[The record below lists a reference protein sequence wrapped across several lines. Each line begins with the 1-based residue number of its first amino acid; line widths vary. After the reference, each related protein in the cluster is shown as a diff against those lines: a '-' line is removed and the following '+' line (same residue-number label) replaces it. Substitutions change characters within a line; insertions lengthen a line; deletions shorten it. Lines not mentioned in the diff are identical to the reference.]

1 MKKVVLYFT
10 FIAVLSSCSQIIVPY
25 HTTVDKITSVKPGMS
40 KQNVVT
46 TLGIDPYEIYHGIE
60 AGCEIH
66 HFKYKHKEKY
76 FGTLNSFG
84 NVGGVDRYVK
94 PSNLYVYYRDGKME
108 SLVTDNGKDSSPGIL
123 SFMDELDFECNG
135 GPKPVY
141 GCMDKDALNYN
152 FQATAQRDGEVIEN
166 GSTLMIGDCE
176 YCACDYMVNIDYDS
190 KKNCGEKCI
199 PIPKEE
205 LEEEEVITHFDPDC
219 TLCDLAEKENAQ
231 INVNIDFDNEEPK
244 YNGYISKL
252 FRNQIN
258 FKNKVSKNMKSNN
271 KMKSTK
277 KKKHRTKNH
286 TINESSGL
294 SVGLVF
300 LGGLGP
306 KISKNSKLSNNITL
320 SNSVVYLLE
329 SKTVDYGDVD
339 EFGLYNSF
347 FTPSLMTSNGILFN
361 LISSNNY
368 SFKAGLGAGIA
379 IGELVSYGAD
389 INTSS
394 KLKIEPLSLSFSHQ
408 FKRFELSGTLP
419 VIKLNNY
426 LSPGFLGINFNF

>member
-10 FIAVLSSCSQIIVPY
+10 FLAVLSSCSQIIVPY

-40 KQNVVT
+40 KQNVVA

-108 SLVTDNGKDSSPGIL
+108 SFVTDNGKDLSPGIL

-135 GPKPVY
+135 GPQPIN

-152 FQATAQRDGEVIEN
+152 NEATAQRDGDVIEN
-166 GSTLMIGDCE
+166 GSTIMIGDCE

-190 KKNCGEKCI
+190 KKNCGERCI
-199 PIPKEE
+199 SITKDEVQ
-205 LEEEEVITHFDPDC
+205 EEEVITHLDADC

-252 FRNQIN
+252 FGNQIN
-258 FKNKVSKNMKSNN
+258 VKNNVSKNTKPA
-271 KMKSTK
+271 K
-277 KKKHRTKNH
+277 KKKDRNNKNY
-286 TINESSGL
+286 TINKSSGL
-294 SVGLVF
+294 SAGLVF
-300 LGGLGP
+300 IGGFGP
-306 KISKNSKLSNNITL
+306 KVSKKSKLSNNIIM
-320 SNSVVYLLE
+320 SNSVVFLINAN
-329 SKTVDYGDVD
+329 TFDYGDVD
-339 EFGLYNSF
+339 EFGFYNSS
-347 FTPSLMTSNGILFN
+347 FTPSFMTSNGILFN
-361 LISSNNY
+361 LVSSNNY
-368 SFKAGLGAGIA
+368 SFKAGVGSGIA
-379 IGELVSYGAD
+379 IGELVSYEAD

-394 KLKIEPLSLSFSHQ
+394 KLKVEPLSIALSYQ
-408 FKRFELSGTLP
+408 FKRFELSGTVP
-419 VIKLNNY
+419 VIKLDKY
-426 LSPGFLGINFNF
+426 LTPSYIGINYNF